1 MRVSLQGWRVLAI
14 WIGLIT
20 LGGASLQRLTGMGFA
35 LVAAPGLVLLLGP
48 WQGVLLTNAA
58 ACAISSIGLA
68 STWRRVTWS
77 SMLPL
82 VGAAALTI
90 PAGAWVADKLSAQS
104 LLVGVGT
111 VVVVSVLLVLAGV
124 RVHALSGRTG
134 AITAGAASGFMNATT
149 GAGGPPISL
158 YATNAGW
165 SAAKFVPN
173 MQVYSVMAN
182 SLSLMVRGAP
192 RLTWFAWSLAGI
204 GVVGGALIGT
214 ALAKQITDVRLKG
227 LVMGLAL
234 MGGTVLLLKGLT
246 TG

>member
-1 MRVSLQGWRVLAI
+1 
-14 WIGLIT
+14 
-20 LGGASLQRLTGMGFA
+20 
-35 LVAAPGLVLLLGP
+35 
-48 WQGVLLTNAA
+48 
-58 ACAISSIGLA
+58 
-68 STWRRVTWS
+68 
-77 SMLPL
+77 
-82 VGAAALTI
+82 
-90 PAGAWVADKLSAQS
+90 
-104 LLVGVGT
+104 
-111 VVVVSVLLVLAGV
+111 
-124 RVHALSGRTG
+124 
-134 AITAGAASGFMNATT
+134 MNATT

-182 SLSLMVRGAP
+182 GLSLMVRGAP
-192 RLTWFAWSLAGI
+192 RLTWSAWSLAGI